1 MAASICS
8 SFTIGAVLVESQ
20 LTAGEV
26 LRAFHH
32 DEPFLFLGAAFN
44 TVTIILV
51 GLCIIRRKADGMLLS
66 LAWFAHLYGI
76 RLWIDSDLLQLS
88 VPPSPFFHRLTAAVN
103 FLVPIPAFIYF
114 HYAGFLGKMGRYITP
129 AFIVLFS
136 TLVALTMAL
145 GPRPIFLTINNAV
158 IALAL
163 LSVVVRTFRSSR
175 GDHDVRVI
183 QAGLLIFTIPAI
195 AENLFSLPKIEP
207 YGFAVLLACLGYVAA
222 RRTLQRDREYSE
234 LQQELDLAR
243 RIQLSILPSAFP
255 PSQSFRVA
263 AKYVPMTS
271 VAGDLYDFL
280 VADDKQAGLLIADV
294 SGHGVPA
301 ALIASMVK
309 MAATSQRA
317 NAADPA
323 ALLRGMNSALCGN
336 TQGQYVTAAYVYLDA
351 QSKALRYSAAGH
363 PAMLLLRGGSV
374 TEVAENGMLLA
385 AVDEAAYQ
393 SKSLPLQ
400 PGDRLL
406 LYTDGIVEA
415 RNDAGQLFGDQ
426 SLSTALKDT
435 RLLTPAEAV
444 DHLLTTVQRWAK
456 SQDDDLTVLICDY
469 VGAAAI

>member
-1 MAASICS
+1 M
-8 SFTIGAVLVESQ
+8 LVESQ

-32 DEPFLFLGAAFN
+32 DEAFLFLGAAFN

-76 RLWIDSDLLQLS
+76 RLWMNSELLSMSETPSESLHRIRAAIDY
-88 VPPSPFFHRLTAAVN
+88 
-103 FLVPIPAFIYF
+103 LVPVPAFMF
-114 HYAGFLGKMGRYITP
+114 FNYAGFLGRLSKNLMVFLGLFIGLSVASLIFGPQP
-129 AFIVLFS
+129 AFHHINNSVVI
-136 TLVALTMAL
+136 VALAIMAF
-145 GPRPIFLTINNAV
+145 RWSRRMIRDRESRV
-158 IALAL
+158 IGIGL
-163 LSVVVRTFRSSR
+163 LSFILTALSDNLTK
-175 GDHDVRVI
+175 GVRV
-183 QAGLLIFTIPAI
+183 
-195 AENLFSLPKIEP
+195 EP

-309 MAATSQRA
+309 MAATSQREH
-317 NAADPA
+317 AADPA
-323 ALLRGMNSALCGN
+323 ALLKGMNSALCGN

-351 QSKALRYSAAGH
+351 QSSALRYSAAGH
-363 PAMLLLRGGSV
+363 PAMLLLRGGGV
-374 TEVAENGMLLA
+374 TEVEENGMLLA
-385 AVDEAAYQ
+385 AVDGAAYE

-415 RNDAGQLFGDQ
+415 RNDAGQLFGDA

-435 RLLTPAEAV
+435 RHLTPAEAV
-444 DHLLTTVQRWAK
+444 DHLLTAVQRWAK

-469 VGAAAI
+469 VGAAAA

>member
-1 MAASICS
+1 MLALDAPI
-8 SFTIGAVLVESQ
+8 TAVQ
-20 LTAGEV
+20 V

-51 GLCIIRRKADGMLLS
+51 GLCVIRRKPDGLLLS

-76 RLWIDSDLLQLS
+76 RLWMNSELLGIS
-88 VPPSPFFHRLTAAVN
+88 NSPSESLHRIRAAVDY
-103 FLVPIPAFIYF
+103 LVPVPAFIFF
-114 HYAGFLGKMGRYITP
+114 HFAGFLGKAGRIITP
-129 AFIVLFS
+129 VFTALFS
-136 TLVALTMAL
+136 GLSIACLLFGTHAAFRLINNGVIVVALVAIMVYWFRRMMHDRDSRII
-145 GPRPIFLTINNAV
+145 GFG
-158 IALAL
+158 L
-163 LSVVVRTFRSSR
+163 LSFVLPALS
-175 GDHDVRVI
+175 DN
-183 QAGLLIFTIPAI
+183 LIGP
-195 AENLFSLPKIEP
+195 SHIEP

-222 RRTLQRDREYSE
+222 RRTLQRDREYTE

-243 RIQLSILPSAFP
+243 RIQLSILPSSFP
-255 PSQSFRVA
+255 SSQSFQVA

-280 VADDKQAGLLIADV
+280 VADDNQAGLLIADV

-317 NAADPA
+317 HAADPA
-323 ALLRGMNSALCGN
+323 ALLSGMNSALCGN

-351 QSKALRYSAAGH
+351 QSNALRYSAAGH
-363 PAMLLLRGGSV
+363 PAMLLLRGGGV

-385 AVDEAAYQ
+385 AVDDATYE

-426 SLSTALKDT
+426 SLSTALKNT
-435 RLLTPAEAV
+435 RHLTPAEAV
-444 DHLLTTVQRWAK
+444 DHLLATVQRWAK

-469 VGAAAI
+469 VAANT

>member
-1 MAASICS
+1 MLALDAPITAA
-8 SFTIGAVLVESQ
+8 
-20 LTAGEV
+20 EV

-32 DEPFLFLGAAFN
+32 DEPYLFLGAAFN

-51 GLCIIRRKADGMLLS
+51 GLCVVRRKPDGLLLS

-76 RLWIDSDLLQLS
+76 RLWMNSELLS
-88 VPPSPFFHRLTAAVN
+88 ISESPSEAVHRIRAAVDY
-103 FLVPIPAFIYF
+103 LVPVPAWIFF
-114 HYAGFLGKMGRYITP
+114 NYAGFLGRLSKNLLLFLSI
-129 AFIVLFS
+129 FIGLAIA
-136 TLVALTMAL
+136 ALAV
-145 GPRPIFLTINNAV
+145 GPRPVFHHINNTVV
-158 IALAL
+158 IASLVIMAFRWARRIIHDRDSRIIGIGLLSFILLAL
-163 LSVVVRTFRSSR
+163 VDNLSHI
-175 GDHDVRVI
+175 GRV
-183 QAGLLIFTIPAI
+183 
-195 AENLFSLPKIEP
+195 EP
-207 YGFAVLLACLGYVAA
+207 YGFAILLACLGYVAA
-222 RRTLQRDREYSE
+222 HRTLQRDREYSE

-280 VADDKQAGLLIADV
+280 IADDKQAGLLIADV

-309 MAATSQRA
+309 MAATAQRSH
-317 NAADPA
+317 AADPA
-323 ALLRGMNSALCGN
+323 ALLHGMNSALCGN

-351 QSKALRYSAAGH
+351 ESKALHYSAAGH
-363 PAMLLLRGGSV
+363 PAMLLLREGIV

-385 AVDEAAYQ
+385 AVDSALYE
-393 SKSLPLQ
+393 SKSLPIKS
-400 PGDRLL
+400 GDRLL

-426 SLSTALKDT
+426 SLSTALRDSKHLSPKD
-435 RLLTPAEAV
+435 AV
-444 DHLLTTVQRWAK
+444 DHLLATVQRWAK

-469 VGAAAI
+469 VGASESLA

>member
-1 MAASICS
+1 M
-8 SFTIGAVLVESQ
+8 FLLESQ
-20 LTAGEV
+20 LTAAEV
-26 LRAFHH
+26 LRSFHR

-76 RLWIDSDLLQLS
+76 RLWMNSELLHLS
-88 VPPSPFFHRLTAAVN
+88 IPPSEFFVRLRAAVDY
-103 FLVPIPAFIYF
+103 LVPVPAFIF
-114 HYAGFLGKMGRYITP
+114 FNYAGFLGRLRK
-129 AFIVLFS
+129 
-136 TLVALTMAL
+136 
-145 GPRPIFLTINNAV
+145 N
-158 IALAL
+158 
-163 LSVVVRTFRSSR
+163 
-175 GDHDVRVI
+175 
-183 QAGLLIFTIPAI
+183 LLIFLGLFMGLSAASLVFGPQPAFHHINNSVIVVALAIMALRWSRRMIQDRESRVIGIGLLGFI
-195 AENLFSLPKIEP
+195 ATALSDNLTKRARVEP

-222 RRTLQRDREYSE
+222 RRTLQRDREYTE
-234 LQQELDLAR
+234 LQRELDLAR

-263 AKYVPMTS
+263 AKYIPMSS

-309 MAATSQRA
+309 MAATSQRTH
-317 NAADPA
+317 AADPA
-323 ALLRGMNSALCGN
+323 ALLQGMNSALCGN

-351 QSKALRYSAAGH
+351 ELQALHYSAAGH
-363 PAMLLLRGGSV
+363 PAMLLLRDGDV

-385 AVDEAAYQ
+385 AVEGATYE

-415 RNDAGQLFGDQ
+415 RNDAGQLFGDA
-426 SLSTALKDT
+426 SLSRALKDT
-435 RLLTPAEAV
+435 RHLSPAEAV
-444 DHLLTTVQRWAK
+444 DHLLSALQRWAK
-456 SQDDDLTVLICDY
+456 SQDDDLTVLVCDFL
-469 VGAAAI
+469 GKPQLTAAD

>member
-1 MAASICS
+1 ML
-8 SFTIGAVLVESQ
+8 VLETQ

-44 TVTIILV
+44 TVTIILI
-51 GLCIIRRKADGMLLS
+51 GLSIIRRKADGMLLS

-76 RLWIDSDLLQLS
+76 RLWINSDLLHLA
-88 VPPSPFFHRLTAAVN
+88 VPQSEFFHRVSAAVDY
-103 FLVPIPAFIYF
+103 LVPVPAFIFF
-114 HYAGFLGKMGRYITP
+114 HFAGFIGKFSKIITP
-129 AFIVLFS
+129 VFIVLFLCLS
-136 TLVALTMAL
+136 AGSMLFGTHAAF
-145 GPRPIFLTINNAV
+145 RQINNAV
-158 IALAL
+158 IAIAL
-163 LSVVVRTFRSSR
+163 VAVAFRWFRRMVHDRESR
-175 GDHDVRVI
+175 IIGF
-183 QAGLLIFTIPAI
+183 GLLCFI
-195 AENLFSLPKIEP
+195 LPSISDNVYVPSHVEP
-207 YGFAVLLACLGYVAA
+207 YGFAILLACLGYVAA
-222 RRTLQRDREYSE
+222 HRTLQRDREYTE

-243 RIQLSILPSAFP
+243 RIQLSILPSSFP

-280 VADDKQAGLLIADV
+280 IADDKHAGLLVADV

-317 NAADPA
+317 RAADPA
-323 ALLRGMNSALCGN
+323 ALLSGMNSALCGN

-351 QSKALRYSAAGH
+351 ESNALHYSAAGH
-363 PAMLLLRGGSV
+363 PAMLLLRDGAV

-385 AVDEAAYQ
+385 AVDTATYE
-393 SKSLPLQ
+393 SKSIPLK

-415 RNDAGQLFGDQ
+415 RNDAGQLFGDR
-426 SLSTALKDT
+426 SLSNALKDT
-435 RLLTPAEAV
+435 KLLSAAEAV
-444 DHLLTTVQRWAK
+444 DHLLATVQRWAK
-456 SQDDDLTVLICDY
+456 SQDDDLTVLICDFL
-469 VGAAAI
+469 GSPAS